1 YLQAFSRY
9 PRASEMQTAVEYLT
23 AAQTDAAGA
32 PIDSPQPSPE
42 SLQDLIWALM
52 NTREFMFNH

>member
-1 YLQAFSRY
+1 
-9 PRASEMQTAVEYLT
+9 MQTAVEYLT
-23 AAQTDAAGA
+23 AAQPDATGA
-32 PIDSPQPSPE
+32 LIESPQPSPE